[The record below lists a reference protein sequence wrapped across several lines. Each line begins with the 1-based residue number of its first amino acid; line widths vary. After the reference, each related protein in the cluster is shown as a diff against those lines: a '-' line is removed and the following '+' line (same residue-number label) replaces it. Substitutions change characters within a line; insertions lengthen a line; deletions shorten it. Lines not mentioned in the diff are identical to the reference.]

1 MDVATLRIAFAMLA
15 AVLVVLFYAAAYRP
29 TRAPFSGWWTLAL
42 TLFLCSA
49 VAFLGNG
56 THGQAVLNPLGS
68 GLAVAGAEAAWC
80 GARSLHTRPL
90 PRRLLLVGPALA
102 VIAGALDDPAHNTW
116 AGGLTFLVLMSAGFA
131 GASLEMRAAARS
143 LTERTTDRRETDGQ
157 GLLVLVAA
165 LRYASG
171 LLAVYYAAR
180 AAAYLWVGPF
190 SHTFTTYFGAGPTT
204 LLLIIQLATVSFS
217 MSSLSTL
224 QQLADLRQRALYD
237 QLTGLMRA
245 QEFRRYAAAAL
256 PHLARQGEVTVAAMV
271 DFDHFKD
278 VNDQLGH
285 RAGDDVLRALGHA
298 AQATVGRAGICGRL
312 GGDEFALLFPAASV
326 DDAERQ
332 LDAMVEA
339 FERSV
344 HLSDGRIPTFS
355 IGIAPATDDT
365 SIATLLDRADQ
376 ALYRAKRSGR
386 NCAVRG

>member
-1 MDVATLRIAFAMLA
+1 MDVATLRIAFAILA
-15 AVLVVLFYAAAYRP
+15 GVLVVLFYAAAYRP
-29 TRAPFSGWWTLAL
+29 TRAPFPGWWSFAL
-42 TLFLCSA
+42 ILCLGSA
-49 VAFLGNG
+49 VAYLADDTAAQGL
-56 THGQAVLNPLGS
+56 LNPLGS
-68 GLAVAGAEAAWC
+68 GLGVAGAEAAWC
-80 GARSLHTRPL
+80 AARSLHTHPL
-90 PRRLLLVGPALA
+90 RWRWLVVAPTLA
-102 VIAGALDDPAHNTW
+102 FVAGAVDDPAHNVW
-116 AGGLTFLVLMSAGFA
+116 AGGLTFLVLMSAAFA
-131 GASLEMRAAARS
+131 GASLEMRSAARS
-143 LTERTTDRRETDGQ
+143 LTERTTDRRATDAQ
-157 GLLVLVAA
+157 GLVVLAGA
-165 LRYASG
+165 LRIASG
-171 LLAVYYAAR
+171 LLAVFYGAR
-180 AAAYLWVGPF
+180 ALAFVLFGPF
-190 SHTFTTYFGAGPTT
+190 SHPFTTFFGAGPTT
-204 LLLIIQLATVSFS
+204 LLLIVQLATVSFS

-278 VNDQLGH
+278 VNDDLGH

-344 HLSDGRIPTFS
+344 HLPDGRIPTFS
-355 IGIAPATDDT
+355 IGIAPATEDT
-365 SIATLLDRADQ
+365 SITTLLDRADQ